1 MPSCLMRLAITY
13 WSNMDSDVLNGVRV
27 FAPNSRRALIDYAFA
42 NKSLLVAV
50 NAEQVLHATDQTR
63 SIINRNVGYPDGLGA
78 VMGLKKKGLGDVV
91 KIPGCELWL
100 DIIRAHYQDKSFYLV
115 GGKPAVIDRTVAKLK
130 AEFAGIQI
138 VGYRDGYLQGDADR
152 QALIEDIAAKKPDVV
167 FVAMGSPRQELLME
181 EMQRRH
187 PAVYQGLGG
196 SFDVYT
202 GQVQRA
208 PAWWVEHH
216 MEWLYRL
223 LQEPTRIKRQVHL
236 GRFLLRIAFNRL

>member
-1 MPSCLMRLAITY
+1 MHSEI
-13 WSNMDSDVLNGVRV
+13 LNGVKV
-27 FAPNSRRALIDYAFA
+27 FAPPSRNALIDFAFA
-42 NKSLLVAV
+42 NHSLLVAV
-50 NAEQVLHATDQTR
+50 NAEKILHATEKTR
-63 SIINRNVGYPDGLGA
+63 SIINRNVGYPDGIGA

-100 DIIRAHYQDKSFYLV
+100 DIIRAHYHDKTFYLV
-115 GGKPAVIDRTVAKLK
+115 GATNEVIAQTVAKLQF
-130 AEFAGIQI
+130 EHPGIRI
-138 VGYRDGYLQGDADR
+138 IDYRNGFLADDADK
-152 QALIEDIAAKKPDVV
+152 QALIDDIAEEKPDVV

-208 PAWWVEHH
+208 PVWWVKHH
-216 MEWLYRL
+216 LEWLYRL
-223 LQEPTRIKRQVHL
+223 LQEPTRIKRQIHL
-236 GRFLLRIAFNRL
+236 VRFLFRVAFNRL